1 MLYQMAVVL
10 VVALLTGLVL
20 ALIGFLQDKRKLLQ
34 RQEYEQYLRNRQT
47 IYYMEKDGIEF

>member
-20 ALIGFLQDKRKLLQ
+20 ALIGYLQDKRKLLQ

-47 IYYMEKDGIEF
+47 IYYMENDGIEF